1 MAQNF
6 TLRSHIEEMQA
17 EAETEKESWE
27 KRKASIQ
34 SEFMKELDQES
45 STTASTT
52 ANGKVTKTSDD
63 EAVLVEAGGPTATG
77 LQQSSGSA
85 KNRKKKGKN

>member
-45 STTASTT
+45 STTA
-52 ANGKVTKTSDD
+52 NGKVTKTSDD